1 MIRLAPV
8 VLALAAA
15 ACTTTTDRVHS
26 TPQAHRSTAMPCSAS
41 SGDTNGSDECLT
53 DADCANG
60 GVCSCA
66 GSTFEYAHE
75 TRNLCVASQC
85 RTDADCNNTECS
97 PSVGDCGTFYGVQG
111 YFCHSADDTCARD
124 SDCVQGGQQGYCFF
138 SQDAGHWTCGYSF
151 CAG

>member
-15 ACTTTTDRVHS
+15 ACTTSDHVHS
-26 TPQAHRSTAMPCSAS
+26 TPQAHRSTATACTASA
-41 SGDTNGSDECLT
+41 GDSNGSDECLT
-53 DADCANG
+53 DADCPDG

-66 GSTFEYAHE
+66 GSTFEFAHE

-111 YFCHSADDTCARD
+111 YFCHSAADTCARD
-124 SDCVQGGQQGYCFF
+124 SDCNQGGQAGYCFF
-138 SQDAGHWTCGYSF
+138 SRDAGHWTCGYSF